1 MRAYLFA
8 SATTAFCHPDFSLSW
23 YAQLEIGSSCRCA
36 FITAYLVDH
45 HGRSAE
51 GVTLSCAGQPK
62 RIREVRTGRS
72 ALGQPYT
79 LRGRLGLRRM
89 VPVWGGADA
98 TPDRAIGQFADA
110 NWVSIPWRCGS

>member
-1 MRAYLFA
+1 MSLLQGQCSQGGGDVGRAQA
-8 SATTAFCHPDFSLSW
+8 VAGA
-23 YAQLEIGSSCRCA
+23 GGRR
-36 FITAYLVDH
+36 
-45 HGRSAE
+45 GRSAQE
-51 GVTLSCAGQPK
+51 AAVRCAGQPK
-62 RIREVRTGRS
+62 RIGQVRTGRS

-110 NWVSIPWRCGS
+110 NLVSIPWRSGS